1 MVFTLFVSHVLGK
14 HIAARFYTQSLVNE
28 AIMLVNNGSLLI
40 FENFII
46 LSTMCVFD
54 KLLRYL
60 MMGME
65 YLANVRRFVVRF
77 MWVPVVLEIA
87 SIYYPSL
94 PSSWK
99 VLFLLMG
106 LCTSKK
112 NIYLILIKFA
122 FIVDSVRFDT
132 GNIKGIISICIWTFV
147 GASDNI
153 KPPT

>member
-14 HIAARFYTQSLVNE
+14 HIAARFYTQSLMNE
-28 AIMLVNNGSLLI
+28 AIMLVNNGSLLL

-54 KLLRYL
+54 TLLRYL

-77 MWVPVVLEIA
+77 LWVPVVLEIA

-106 LCTSKK
+106 LCTSKN

-153 KPPT
+153 KQPT

>member
-1 MVFTLFVSHVLGK
+1 
-14 HIAARFYTQSLVNE
+14 
-28 AIMLVNNGSLLI
+28 
-40 FENFII
+40 
-46 LSTMCVFD
+46 
-54 KLLRYL
+54 

-77 MWVPVVLEIA
+77 LWVPVVLEIA

-106 LCTSKK
+106 LCTSKN

-153 KPPT
+153 KQPT

>member
-1 MVFTLFVSHVLGK
+1 MMVFTMFVSHVLGK

-28 AIMLVNNGSLLI
+28 AIMLVNNGSLLL

-46 LSTMCVFD
+46 LSTMCIFD
-54 KLLRYL
+54 NILRYL
-60 MMGME
+60 MMGMD
-65 YLANVRRFVVRF
+65 YLSSIRRFMLKF
-77 MWVPVVLEIA
+77 MWLPVALELA

-106 LCTSKK
+106 LCTSKN

-122 FIVDSVRFDT
+122 FIIDSVRFDT
-132 GNIKGIISICIWTFV
+132 GNIKGIISICMWTFV
-147 GASDNI
+147 GAFEN
-153 KPPT
+153 

>member
-1 MVFTLFVSHVLGK
+1 MMVFTMFVSHVLGK

-28 AIMLVNNGSLLI
+28 AIMLVSNGSLLL

-46 LSTMCVFD
+46 LSTMCIFD
-54 KLLRYL
+54 NILRYL
-60 MMGME
+60 MMGMD
-65 YLANVRRFVVRF
+65 YLSSIRRFMLNF
-77 MWVPVVLEIA
+77 MWLPVALELA

-106 LCTSKK
+106 LCTSKN

-122 FIVDSVRFDT
+122 FIIDSVRFDT
-132 GNIKGIISICIWTFV
+132 GNIKGIISICMWTFV
-147 GASDNI
+147 GAFEH
-153 KPPT
+153 

>member
-1 MVFTLFVSHVLGK
+1 MMVFTMFVSHVLGK

-28 AIMLVNNGSLLI
+28 AIMLVNNGSLLL

-46 LSTMCVFD
+46 LSTMCIFD
-54 KLLRYL
+54 NILRYL
-60 MMGME
+60 MMGMD
-65 YLANVRRFVVRF
+65 YLSSIRRFMLKF
-77 MWVPVVLEIA
+77 MWLPVALELA

-106 LCTSKK
+106 LCTSKN

-122 FIVDSVRFDT
+122 FIIDSVRFDT
-132 GNIKGIISICIWTFV
+132 GNIKGIISICMWTFV
-147 GASDNI
+147 GAFEH
-153 KPPT
+153 

>member
-1 MVFTLFVSHVLGK
+1 MVFTMFVSHVLGK

-28 AIMLVNNGSLLI
+28 AIMLVNNGSLLL

-46 LSTMCVFD
+46 LSTMCIFD
-54 KLLRYL
+54 NILRYL
-60 MMGME
+60 MMGMD
-65 YLANVRRFVVRF
+65 YLSSIRRFMLKF
-77 MWVPVVLEIA
+77 MWLPVALELA

-106 LCTSKK
+106 LCTSKN

-122 FIVDSVRFDT
+122 FIIDSVRFDT
-132 GNIKGIISICIWTFV
+132 GNIKGIISICMWTFV
-147 GASDNI
+147 GAFEN
-153 KPPT
+153 

>member
-14 HIAARFYTQSLVNE
+14 NIAARFYTQSLVNE
-28 AIMLVNNGSLLI
+28 AIMLVNNGSLLL

-54 KLLRYL
+54 TLLRYL
-60 MMGME
+60 MMGMD

-106 LCTSKK
+106 LCTSKN

-132 GNIKGIISICIWTFV
+132 GNIKGIISICLWTFV
-147 GASDNI
+147 GVSEY
-153 KPPT
+153 KPLP